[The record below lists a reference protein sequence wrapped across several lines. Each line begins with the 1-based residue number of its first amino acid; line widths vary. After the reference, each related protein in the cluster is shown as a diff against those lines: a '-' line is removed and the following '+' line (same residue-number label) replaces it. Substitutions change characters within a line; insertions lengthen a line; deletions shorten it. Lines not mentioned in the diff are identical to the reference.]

1 VQKTGV
7 ILEEQAAGRHR
18 ATLAGPPNLSR
29 EDESMATLTTNVE
42 AVIKTMDTKP
52 QEELAQRIEQQ
63 VAGATTLAVRNAED
77 LELARAKVKALRVLR
92 NGPTQDHS
100 SVRETFEPITRKADE
115 LHKMVVAARDL
126 HYGRIDAAI
135 RHYTEQ
141 ADAWIRERNRIEA
154 EEQARVIRERQ
165 EAEQKERARLEA
177 EAKAKRDVD
186 ERERRKA
193 AELAEKFGAVDIA
206 AELRQPASAELPK
219 IDESKLIPFHA
230 PVLVQSAVPPGLQRK
245 RYTFVVDDPTK
256 IPAAYLLPPDAKQL
270 DPASYPRIRAAVQA
284 TGLATSIPG
293 VRVIEDTK
301 TVLR

>member
-1 VQKTGV
+1 
-7 ILEEQAAGRHR
+7 
-18 ATLAGPPNLSR
+18 
-29 EDESMATLTTNVE
+29 MATLTTNVE

-186 ERERRKA
+186 ERERLEA

-206 AELRQPASAELPK
+206 AELRQQAPAELPK

-230 PVLVQSAVPPGLQRK
+230 PVLVQTAVPPGLQRK

-284 TGLATSIPG
+284 TGLATDIPG
-293 VRVIEDTK
+293 IRVIEDTK

>member
-1 VQKTGV
+1 
-7 ILEEQAAGRHR
+7 
-18 ATLAGPPNLSR
+18 
-29 EDESMATLTTNVE
+29 MATLTTNVE

-186 ERERRKA
+186 ERDRLEA

-206 AELRQPASAELPK
+206 AELRQPAPATGPPV

-270 DPASYPRIRAAVQA
+270 DPASYPRIRAAVNA
-284 TGLATSIPG
+284 TGLSTNIPG
-293 VRVIEDTK
+293 ITVVPDVK
-301 TVLR
+301 TILK